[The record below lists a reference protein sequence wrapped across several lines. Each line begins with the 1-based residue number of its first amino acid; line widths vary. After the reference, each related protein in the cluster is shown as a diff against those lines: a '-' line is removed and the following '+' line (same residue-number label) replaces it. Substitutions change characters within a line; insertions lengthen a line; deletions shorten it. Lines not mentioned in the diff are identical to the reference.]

1 MLRCSH
7 VLCRIENVRKT
18 VDELTELGF
27 SVAWGSAPEKA
38 HNALVWFPEGPFLEF
53 FTFPS
58 ALRVLRWPV
67 AARFG
72 RGMGDRFARWARAGG
87 GWRDVALETDDL
99 DLTATRDRL
108 TAGGLTVSRIFRN
121 GRTRPDGERVRYQF
135 MSPRPAVLPFVVSS
149 YDPPQR
155 PDGVTHPNGATG
167 VQAVHYGIRPEH
179 RADYDRLIGQ
189 DRWLRPQP
197 ATTTGVL
204 EVELAG
210 LTTPLALT
218 SGLHLVPARP
228 KEPQL

>member
-1 MLRCSH
+1 M
-7 VLCRIENVRKT
+7 LCRIENVQKT
-18 VDELTELGF
+18 VGELAELGF
-27 SVAWGSAPEKA
+27 SVAWGSAPDTA
-38 HNALVWFPEGPFLEF
+38 HNALVWFEEGPFLEF

-58 ALRVLRWPV
+58 ALRLLRWPV

-72 RGMGDRFARWARAGG
+72 RGMGDRFARWARADG

-108 TAGGLTVSRIFRN
+108 VGSGLGVSRIFRN
-121 GRTRPDGERVRYQF
+121 GRTRPDGQRVDYQF

-155 PDGVTHPNGATG
+155 PAKITHPNGATA
-167 VQAVHYGIRPEH
+167 VWAVHYGIRPEH
-179 RADYDRLIGQ
+179 RADYDRLIGE
-189 DRWLRPQP
+189 DPWLRPRA

-210 LTTPLALT
+210 LTTPLSLT
-218 SGLHLVPARP
+218 SGLHLVPAPP